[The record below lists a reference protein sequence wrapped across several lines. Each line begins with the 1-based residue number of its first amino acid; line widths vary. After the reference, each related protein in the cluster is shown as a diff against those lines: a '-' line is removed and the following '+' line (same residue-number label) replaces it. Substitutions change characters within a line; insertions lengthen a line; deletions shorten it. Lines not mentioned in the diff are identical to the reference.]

1 MANMPLLETL
11 IKLFIKTINSRVPF
25 TLKLRA
31 GFKEKNA
38 LDVAKMAQDCGV
50 DGVIIHPRTQP
61 GGFTSEL
68 DFDIVQQI
76 KHAISMPVIFS
87 GNITSLETAQRAR
100 DLTGVDGVMIGR
112 ALWGSPWKMLEIKN
126 TIDGK
131 PWTPTPAIAITCLI
145 KHIDLCEEQFGPGGF
160 VRVKKHVPEYINSL
174 PSASLWRHTLLR
186 ATTVNQLRTLIKQLI
201 TENNL
206 KQTTTHV
213 LETLCKPS

>member
-1 MANMPLLETL
+1 MANVPLLETL

-76 KHAISMPVIFS
+76 KQAISMPVIFS
-87 GNITSLETAQRAR
+87 GNITSLETAQRAH

-112 ALWGSPWKMLEIKN
+112 AL
-126 TIDGK
+126 
-131 PWTPTPAIAITCLI
+131 
-145 KHIDLCEEQFGPGGF
+145 
-160 VRVKKHVPEYINSL
+160 
-174 PSASLWRHTLLR
+174 
-186 ATTVNQLRTLIKQLI
+186 
-201 TENNL
+201 
-206 KQTTTHV
+206 
-213 LETLCKPS
+213 